1 MTEPTREQLDYDRD
15 PEALAWA
22 RAKVQAHLDR
32 YENLLDQ
39 AKATAAEDPEHMPT
53 VRFWFRLAGVVRRD
67 LTVGTECV
75 HAAFDARLP
84 DLLARIDGA
93 ESDPT

>member
-1 MTEPTREQLDYDRD
+1 MTDFDRD

-22 RAKVQAHLDR
+22 RAKVQAHLNR
-32 YENLLDQ
+32 YETLLAQ
-39 AKATAAEDPEHMPT
+39 AKATAAKNPEHMDV

-84 DLLARIDGA
+84 DLLARIDAA

>member
-1 MTEPTREQLDYDRD
+1 MTEPTTEQLDYDRD

-22 RAKVQAHLDR
+22 RARVQQHIDR
-32 YENLLDQ
+32 YEDLLAQ
-39 AKATAAEDPEHMPT
+39 AKAAAAENPEHMDR

-67 LTVGTECV
+67 LTAGTECV

-84 DLLARIDGA
+84 DLLARIDAA
-93 ESDPT
+93 ESDPK